1 MTERDKFH
9 IDQDK
14 LHMIC
19 QRVSD
24 LGADEFD
31 SFISNVFEY
40 LIEWEDNHNFET
52 LGVIVDLL
60 DVILG

>member
-1 MTERDKFH
+1 
-9 IDQDK
+9 
-14 LHMIC
+14 MIC